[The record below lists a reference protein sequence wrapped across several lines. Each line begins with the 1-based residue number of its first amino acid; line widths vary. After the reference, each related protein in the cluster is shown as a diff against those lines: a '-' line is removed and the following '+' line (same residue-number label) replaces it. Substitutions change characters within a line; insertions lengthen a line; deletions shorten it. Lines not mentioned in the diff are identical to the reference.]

1 MTKAN
6 WNVNPANSNVNFS
19 VNKMIV
25 SSVYGA
31 FRKFNASIEADPV
44 DLTTANIHF
53 NIDVSSIK
61 THNTILDA
69 HLRSNLFDYE
79 QFPTI
84 TFISKN
90 IVKKDTDEYDIYGLL
105 TVRGLSRYE
114 TFNISINRSGKNSC
128 ENEKVI
134 FSSKG
139 QIHRNDYG
147 LSLTSTINPF
157 GFLIGDKIS
166 IFIQVEAL
174 KE

>member
-19 VNKMIV
+19 VNNMIV
-25 SSVYGA
+25 STVYGA
-31 FRKFNASIEADPV
+31 FCKFNASIEADLV

-53 NIDVSSIK
+53 NLDVSSIK

-69 HLRSNLFDYE
+69 HLRTNLFDYE

-84 TFISKN
+84 TFKSKN
-90 IVKKDTDEYDIYGLL
+90 IVKKDTDKYDICGLL
-105 TVRGLSRYE
+105 TVRGLSRFE

-139 QIHRNDYG
+139 QIYRNDYG
-147 LSLTSTINPF
+147 LSLPSTINPF
-157 GFLIGDKIS
+157 GFLIGDKITIS
-166 IFIQVEAL
+166 IQIEAL